1 MKVELTEET
10 NYEEYE
16 DYVEPVKVKQSDDI
30 SAEVEDENNLDVNTM
45 VSKLFVFE
53 FFTVKAAQEV
63 TVSHDKLL
71 ICCL

>member
-30 SAEVEDENNLDVNTM
+30 SA
-45 VSKLFVFE
+45 KLRMRII
-53 FFTVKAAQEV
+53 
-63 TVSHDKLL
+63 L
-71 ICCL
+71 I